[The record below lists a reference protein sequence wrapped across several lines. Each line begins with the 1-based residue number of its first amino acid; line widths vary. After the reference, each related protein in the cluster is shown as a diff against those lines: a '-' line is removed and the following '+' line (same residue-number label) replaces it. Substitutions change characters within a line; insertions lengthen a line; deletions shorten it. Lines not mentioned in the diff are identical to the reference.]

1 MSGHTS
7 AKRLTQT
14 VGYPRIG
21 KAREVKRALEGYWKG
36 AVAAEAL
43 MDTFWTV
50 AEASWRTQA
59 HAGID
64 LIGVGSA
71 TLYDQ
76 MLDWAV
82 RFGLIPQRFQGLE
95 GLDRYFAMARGVPGI
110 PALEMTKW
118 FDTNYHYLVPELG
131 TAIFPTAAFGNF
143 IELVKRA
150 RAILGERAVPIL
162 IGPVTLLSLSRFEGD
177 MGVALAALVPLY
189 AELLRELVGLGVDEV
204 QLHEPVL
211 VRSGAEALRGHFE
224 AAYST
229 LAGLG
234 LSLNLVTYFDDLGK
248 AYPWVVELPV
258 DVISLDF
265 TRGDNLSL
273 IQRYGWPSSKT
284 LAAGVVDARSVW
296 RGRTEETERLLSE
309 IEAAL
314 PRSARGA
321 LRLGASASLQFVP
334 YAASRETELPDA
346 LRGVFAFAE
355 EKLKELRAVADGEL
369 AGMHAAWAAFRAFSP
384 SDAALRER
392 VAKLTDADFSRVLPY
407 AERRPQQIALPV
419 FPTTTIGSFPQTL
432 SVRQHRARFRRGEIT
447 EAEYEAGVDAFIAY
461 SVGVQDGLGLDV
473 LVHGEFERTDM
484 VEYFAQ
490 KLTGFA
496 FTRYGWVQSFGS
508 RYVRPPIIFGDVTR
522 PSPMT
527 VREFAV
533 AQSYTDK
540 PVKGMLTGPV
550 TIINWSYPRTDISR
564 QEIAFQIA
572 LALRDEIADLEA
584 TGARAVQ
591 VDEPALR
598 EGLPLKQERAE
609 AYLTWAVDAFRLAVA
624 GAHPKTQIHTHMCY
638 AEFGDI
644 LAAIDGLDADVISIE
659 NARSDDATLQE
670 LAEYGYPR
678 EVGPGVYD
686 IHSPV
691 VPDVDF
697 IKAKLDSFV
706 SHLDPQKIWVNPD
719 CGLKTRAWDEVIP
732 ALRNMMD
739 AVRRMR
745 QSTEVS

>member
-21 KAREVKRALEGYWKG
+21 KDREVKRALEGYWKG

-59 HAGID
+59 DAGID
-64 LIGVGSA
+64 RIGVGSA

-131 TAIFPTAAFGNF
+131 TAIFPSAAYGNF

-150 RAILGERAVPIL
+150 RAILGERAVPIV

-177 MGVALAALVPLY
+177 MGIALAALVPLY

-211 VRSGAEALRGHFE
+211 VRSGAEALRVHFE
-224 AAYST
+224 AAYSL

-234 LSLNLVTYFDDLGK
+234 LSLNLVTYFDDLGM

-273 IQRYGWPSSKT
+273 IQGYGWPSSKT
-284 LAAGVVDARSVW
+284 LAAGVVNARSVW
-296 RGRTEETERLLSE
+296 RGRAEETETLLSE
-309 IEAAL
+309 LGAAL
-314 PRSARGA
+314 PGSARGA

-369 AGMHAAWAAFRAFSP
+369 AGMHAAWATFRAFSP

-392 VAKLTDADFSRVLPY
+392 VARLTDADFSRALPY
-407 AERRPQQIALPV
+407 AERRPQQVALPA
-419 FPTTTIGSFPQTL
+419 FPMTTIGSFPQTL

-447 EAEYEAGVDAFIAY
+447 EAEYQAGVDAFIAY
-461 SVGVQDGLGLDV
+461 TVGVQDGLGLDM

-522 PSPMT
+522 PGPMT
-527 VREFAV
+527 VREFAF
-533 AQSYTDK
+533 AQSCTDK

-564 QEIAFQIA
+564 QEIAYQIA

-584 TGARAVQ
+584 AGARAVQ

-609 AYLTWAVDAFRLAVA
+609 AYLTWAVDAFRLTVA
-624 GAHPKTQIHTHMCY
+624 GAHSKTQIHTHMCY

-659 NARSDDATLQE
+659 NARSGDATLQE

-697 IKAKLDSFV
+697 IKAKLDSFIRY
-706 SHLDPQKIWVNPD
+706 LDPQKIWVNPD

-732 ALRNMMD
+732 ALRNMVD
-739 AVRRMR
+739 AVLRTRG
-745 QSTEVS
+745 STEVS

>member
-21 KAREVKRALEGYWKG
+21 KEREVKRALEGYWKG
-36 AVAAEAL
+36 TVAADAL

-50 AEASWRTQA
+50 AEASWRSQA
-59 HAGID
+59 DAGID
-64 LIGVGSA
+64 RIGVGSA

-76 MLDWAV
+76 MLDWTV
-82 RFGLIPQRFQGLE
+82 RFGLIPERFQGLE

-118 FDTNYHYLVPELG
+118 FDTNYHYLVPELS
-131 TAIFPTAAFGNF
+131 TAISPEAAYGDF
-143 IELVKRA
+143 IQLVKRA
-150 RAILGERAVPIL
+150 RAIVGDRAVPIV
-162 IGPVTLLSLSRFEGD
+162 IGPVTLLSLSRFDGD
-177 MGVALAALVPLY
+177 MGVAIAALLPLY
-189 AELLRELVGLGVDEV
+189 AELLRELAELGVDEV

-211 VRSGAEALRGHFE
+211 VRSGAGASRGHFD
-224 AAYST
+224 AAYSL

-248 AYPWVVELPV
+248 AYPWIVELPV

-273 IQRYGWPSSKT
+273 IQHHGWPSGKA
-284 LAAGVVDARSVW
+284 LVAGVVDARSVW
-296 RGRTEETERLLSE
+296 RGRAKETETLLSE
-309 IEAAL
+309 LEAAL
-314 PRSARGA
+314 PESARDA
-321 LRLGASASLQFVP
+321 MRLASSASLQFVP

-355 EKLKELRAVADGEL
+355 EKLKELRAVADGEF
-369 AGMHAAWAAFRAFSP
+369 AGMQAAWAAFRAFSP
-384 SDAALRER
+384 NNAAVRER
-392 VAKLTDADFSRVLPY
+392 VAKLTDSDVSRALPY
-407 AERRPQQIALPV
+407 AERRTQQVALPA

-432 SVRQHRARFRRGEIT
+432 SVRQLRARFRRSEIT
-447 EAEYEAGVDAFIAY
+447 EAEYQAGVDAFIAY
-461 SVGVQDGLGLDV
+461 AVGVQDGLGLDM

-490 KLTGFA
+490 KLAGFA

-550 TIINWSYPRTDISR
+550 TIINWSYPRTDIPR
-564 QEIAFQIA
+564 QEI
-572 LALRDEIADLEA
+572 
-584 TGARAVQ
+584 
-591 VDEPALR
+591 
-598 EGLPLKQERAE
+598 
-609 AYLTWAVDAFRLAVA
+609 
-624 GAHPKTQIHTHMCY
+624 
-638 AEFGDI
+638 
-644 LAAIDGLDADVISIE
+644 
-659 NARSDDATLQE
+659 
-670 LAEYGYPR
+670 
-678 EVGPGVYD
+678 
-686 IHSPV
+686 
-691 VPDVDF
+691 
-697 IKAKLDSFV
+697 
-706 SHLDPQKIWVNPD
+706 
-719 CGLKTRAWDEVIP
+719 
-732 ALRNMMD
+732 
-739 AVRRMR
+739 
-745 QSTEVS
+745 